1 MYWFADSWSGVE
13 EEVDDVFEATQ
24 LDEQMDI

>member
-1 MYWFADSWSGVE
+1 MYWFADSQSGVE
-13 EEVDDVFEATQ
+13 EEVADVFEATQ